1 MEIKLAKILESIP
14 GSTKSNPQTA
24 KFILLAFNWIQ
35 SNDKMTTIEDF
46 GSPNYLLG
54 CVVRSHWTQYP
65 VCSFFVSKILPW
77 WDLPFGKMAP
87 CPHNLKSYNKCVCT
101 MLNLLR
107 NEDSL
112 KHRGLILVYQ
122 RINQKI
128 PFVENT
134 VLSPPFLNMVISAFV
149 WEGGAGE
156 GWECWGRGRLSR
168 DRESL
173 TCTFFFFKGVTKC
186 SVFNK
191 RYVTLMSL
199 DST

>member
-1 MEIKLAKILESIP
+1 
-14 GSTKSNPQTA
+14 
-24 KFILLAFNWIQ
+24 
-35 SNDKMTTIEDF
+35 
-46 GSPNYLLG
+46 
-54 CVVRSHWTQYP
+54 
-65 VCSFFVSKILPW
+65 
-77 WDLPFGKMAP
+77 
-87 CPHNLKSYNKCVCT
+87 

-156 GWECWGRGRLSR
+156 GWECWGQG
-168 DRESL
+168 E
-173 TCTFFFFKGVTKC
+173 T
-186 SVFNK
+186 
-191 RYVTLMSL
+191 
-199 DST
+199 